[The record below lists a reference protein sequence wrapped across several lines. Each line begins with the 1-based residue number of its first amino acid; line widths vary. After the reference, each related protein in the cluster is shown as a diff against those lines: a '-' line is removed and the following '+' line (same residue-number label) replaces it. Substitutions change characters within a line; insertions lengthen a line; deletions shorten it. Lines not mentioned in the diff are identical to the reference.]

1 MTQGFSE
8 KPGISGKSDL
18 HVLNK
23 EKSKTPPSKIKIV
36 PTLENSINNYV
47 FDIKTQYK
55 TISEKGLN
63 KVYEDW
69 DDYLADMY
77 SSYPWDS
84 TRIDVIKEILN
95 DQDMKFIFEKINNE
109 QNFDLKKELQTTLE
123 YDTKELETN
132 AV

>member
-1 MTQGFSE
+1 
-8 KPGISGKSDL
+8 
-18 HVLNK
+18 
-23 EKSKTPPSKIKIV
+23 
-36 PTLENSINNYV
+36 
-47 FDIKTQYK
+47 
-55 TISEKGLN
+55 
-63 KVYEDW
+63 
-69 DDYLADMY
+69 MY

>member
-1 MTQGFSE
+1 MIQGFKE
-8 KPGISGKSDL
+8 KSGISGKSDL

-36 PTLENSINNYV
+36 PALENSINNYV

-132 AV
+132 VV

>member
-8 KPGISGKSDL
+8 KSGISGKSDL